1 MGGVRSN
8 KRKICCSDYNNTS
21 LRLKVSLFLK
31 WERYLPSC
39 CKIWL
44 PHLYKPILIPITYK
58 LVNYISNYSTKQYH
72 ESLLWALKDF
82 KNANKIL
89 PIAFLVMSEKQW
101 YDVSMSYIF
110 CPRRHVYIT
119 QQRSTCFRSKHP
131 YIRNIPTPPYSN
143 WLLDYN

>member
-1 MGGVRSN
+1 MCGVTPY
-8 KRKICCSDYNNTS
+8 KRRICCSDYNNTS

-72 ESLLWALKDF
+72 ESLLWALKEL

-89 PIAFLVMSEKQW
+89 PIAFLVTRKQCTLREQT
-101 YDVSMSYIF
+101 SATAANSSYIAVCGPAEYAVRWEDF
-110 CPRRHVYIT
+110 AKC
-119 QQRSTCFRSKHP
+119 SK
-131 YIRNIPTPPYSN
+131 I
-143 WLLDYN
+143 